1 MSSMLNDAASTNK
14 RWGMVVDLNRC
25 VGCQTCTIACKQ
37 TNDTPPGVQ
46 WRKVI
51 DVETG
56 AFPDVQRLFMV
67 TGCQHCDEPPCVPVC
82 PTGATTKRADGIVAI
97 DYDQCIGCAYCVVSC
112 PYQARTLIHNDAGYY
127 GEKTK
132 QENATA
138 HPERLGVAQKC
149 TFCQPKVDEGL
160 AKGLKP
166 GIDLEATPACAASCI
181 AQAIN
186 FGDFNDKESNVSV
199 LARDHSTMRLNEYV
213 GTDPQ
218 IKYLYT
224 TPAVK
229 GRDLTK
235 EPFTQAEESLRDP
248 ANPVVGS
255 LQKFW
260 DWRAAMNWIFGGIGS
275 GLLAFSM
282 ILIVADVI
290 PMTMA
295 KNLIL
300 CSLTSISIGL
310 FFVFLKIGRK
320 LRFWRAVLRPQ
331 TSWMTRELYVVAVL
345 FPVTLYSAVNPHRFS
360 LMLSGLLGLS
370 FLYCQAMILFKARG
384 IPAWRSREI
393 PWMIFCSG
401 LLEGLGFLQIIL
413 GLQGYPLNQSLTM
426 LSAVILICVS
436 LILWVRYSMKKDEPF
451 PPLAM
456 SVIRVTSPFLFT
468 LGAMM
473 IGALIYGLFTMDSV
487 FGISILF
494 GSLAIIYGMLW
505 KYRVIVK
512 AGYFNGLSY
521 NFASKRFWRLRI
533 NIIDWRPVEG

>member
-1 MSSMLNDAASTNK
+1 MSSDLKETTDAKK

-51 DVETG
+51 DIETG

-82 PTGATTKRADGIVAI
+82 PTGATTKREDGIVAI

-112 PYQARTLIHNDAGYY
+112 PYQARTLIHKDAGYY

-132 QENATA
+132 QENATS

-199 LARDHSTMRLNEYV
+199 LSRENSTMRLNEYL

-224 TPAVK
+224 TPTVK
-229 GRDLTK
+229 GRDLSQK
-235 EPFTQAEESLRDP
+235 PFTQTEESLRDP
-248 ANPVVGS
+248 ASPVVGS
-255 LQKFW
+255 LQQFW
-260 DWRAAMNWIFGGIGS
+260 DWRAAMNWVFGGMGS
-275 GLLAFSM
+275 GLLALTVIFAVVD
-282 ILIVADVI
+282 LI
-290 PMTMA
+290 PMDIA

-300 CSLTSISIGL
+300 YSLASISVGL

-320 LRFWRAVLRPQ
+320 LRFWRAILRPQ
-331 TSWMTRELYVVAVL
+331 TSWMTRELYVVAAL
-345 FPVTLYSAVNPHRFS
+345 FPVSLFAAVNPQS
-360 LMLSGLLGLS
+360 LTLILSGLLSAS
-370 FLYCQAMILFKARG
+370 FLFCQSMILYKARG
-384 IPAWRSREI
+384 IPAWRAIHI
-393 PWMIFCSG
+393 PWMIFFGG
-401 LLEGLGFLQIIL
+401 LLEGFGLLQIFLELHGSYLDQKLTFICGSAL
-413 GLQGYPLNQSLTM
+413 LLMSSSLWYRYISQGDKHL
-426 LSAVILICVS
+426 
-436 LILWVRYSMKKDEPF
+436 

-456 SVIRVTSPFLFT
+456 SVLRSISPILYGLVMLMFGELVYGWLVSEHGHYLFT
-468 LGAMM
+468 LFGLVV
-473 IGALIYGLFTMDSV
+473 IGYGF
-487 FGISILF
+487 
-494 GSLAIIYGMLW
+494 LW
-505 KYRVIVK
+505 KFSVIVR
-512 AGYFNGLSY
+512 ASYFNGLSY
-521 NFASKRFWRLRI
+521 SFAPQRGSG
-533 NIIDWRPVEG
+533 NCA